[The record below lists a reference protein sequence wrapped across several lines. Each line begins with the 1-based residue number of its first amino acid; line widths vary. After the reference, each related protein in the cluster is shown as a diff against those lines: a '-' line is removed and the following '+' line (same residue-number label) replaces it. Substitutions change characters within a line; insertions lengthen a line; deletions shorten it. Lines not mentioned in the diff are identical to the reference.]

1 MQKYK
6 YKSNVYSIIIYII
19 QRSGTISNVHQL
31 VSWFKK
37 MWNMHTMECSLS
49 IGEEGNTD
57 AYDNTDKLQ
66 ITLNE
71 GN

>member
-1 MQKYK
+1 
-6 YKSNVYSIIIYII
+6 
-19 QRSGTISNVHQL
+19 
-31 VSWFKK
+31 

-49 IGEEGNTD
+49 IGKEGNTD